1 MASNLGHSGLE
12 PRIYHVQKRRAL
24 TVAAARRPSKKD
36 GSFRETKNWKQ
47 FSALRQL
54 RQRVQAAEAALPF
67 WYLKFHRNLELRL
80 AHLAGTRGFK

>member
-47 FSALRQL
+47 FLHCDSYASEFKRR
-54 RQRVQAAEAALPF
+54 RQRS
-67 WYLKFHRNLELRL
+67 HS
-80 AHLAGTRGFK
+80 GTSSSTGI